1 MLTFE
6 SPFYEIEDIIIF
18 RDHASP
24 TTFHYLAGPPR
35 LTRTNGKPNLLLLK
49 YKHALDS
56 ITSGPGATRDQL
68 GGGFL
73 MFGVDCGIDQTV
85 KDSITSKLQSRVPP
99 GAGNVTLV
107 PVLYTKGKVS
117 VVALN
122 KQKAAAGSAEEE
134 NKDDGKFVRG
144 ILGTA
149 TPSLLQ
155 DERAIFSI
163 SLDPDATVLIE
174 EAYQSDMSP
183 VGVMYE
189 LEFSGLRPALSVIAH
204 VDMKRAYES
213 LKMGLHLG
221 VRTGGDT
228 TTTTTASPTTTTT
241 AAPSTATTTT
251 TRAPSTTTTTTTA
264 RPGTQGQPAGSPGTA
279 AGQQGA
285 AAATAPSPTTTSSS
299 SSTGV
304 YVSADLSF
312 ALEKL
317 KQEQAIKIEIVR
329 QQEGASVD
337 EMERN
342 ALALLKETLLN
353 DFFRPAMSASP
364 AAAAT
369 AASSAVANQFM
380 GSTTDTNK
388 GVTGKTQVEVGFQ
401 LQYKKEEEL
410 KEADFDYSVIAPQ
423 TRTHA
428 PNGFFS
434 AILSKTEKAQHFRE
448 IDLDDPFFKVLEVEI
463 NTIPEFDS
471 LDLKSA
477 VLDLQ
482 YGGTIAQPL
491 TSGSITFTPAKKDP
505 AQFQAFVQQGDLS
518 FRHRVTYDFGQSE
531 RVAAQT
537 FRTQTPW
544 RTVVSRALV
553 INPTQDVPLLHVYV
567 EAGEV
572 DWDVVTKIEATLIYD
587 DEANRFH
594 SERTYMIAKD
604 TARQEWLVRLANP
617 AISNYQ
623 VKYVWHMKD
632 LTELNSNVET
642 HTESHLIVGDPF
654 VDRLNLFIDPR
665 VDPANVARLIVD
677 LHYEDP
683 ANKFEVRKQVEI
695 SSAPFK
701 LTNVS
706 IPLIDKKKR
715 EYTYQ
720 VSLVKP
726 SGGAENHA
734 PKSTDQLSII
744 ITEGGVYLD
753 VDLVLIGDLTAAGV
767 EALQIDL
774 QSQPLEGE
782 APKIESQLFLPSDP
796 AKRVTKRL
804 LLRADAPTEFQY
816 RSLALA
822 GGKQIERGWTKH
834 QSKILLLQ
842 LQQLLQP

>member
-24 TTFHYLAGPPR
+24 VTFHYLAGPPR
-35 LTRTNGKPNLLLLK
+35 LTRANGKPNLLLLK
-49 YKHALDS
+49 YKQALDS

-85 KDSITSKLQSRVPP
+85 KDSITSKLQSQIPP
-99 GAGNVTLV
+99 GVGNVTLV

-174 EAYQSDMSP
+174 EAYQSDLSP
-183 VGVMYE
+183 IGVMYE

-204 VDMKRAYES
+204 VDMKRVYES

-228 TTTTTASPTTTTT
+228 TTTTTP
-241 AAPSTATTTT
+241 APAATTTT
-251 TRAPSTTTTTTTA
+251 TTKAPTTTATTTTTTTTTA
-264 RPGTQGQPAGSPGTA
+264 RPAVSGTTP
-279 AGQQGA
+279 GQQAGA
-285 AAATAPSPTTTSSS
+285 AAATAPSPTTTTSPSS

-312 ALEKL
+312 VLEKL
-317 KQEQAIKIEIVR
+317 KQEEAIKIEIVR

-369 AASSAVANQFM
+369 AASTAVANQFM
-380 GSTTDTNK
+380 GSTPDTNK
-388 GVTGKTQVEVGFQ
+388 GLTGKTQVEIGFQ

-410 KEADFDYSVIAPQ
+410 KEADFDYSVVSPQ

-482 YGGTIAQPL
+482 YGGTTAQPV
-491 TSGSITFTPAKKDP
+491 TSGSVTFTPAKKDP
-505 AQFQAFVQQGDLS
+505 SRFQAFVQQGDLS

-537 FRTQTPW
+537 FRAQTPW

-553 INPTQDVPLLHVYV
+553 INPTQDIPLLHVYI

-572 DWDVVTKIEATLIYD
+572 DWDVVTKIEATLVYD
-587 DEANRFH
+587 DEGNGFH
-594 SERTYMIAKD
+594 TERTYMIAKD
-604 TARQEWLVRLANP
+604 TGRQEWLVRLANP
-617 AISNYQ
+617 AISNYK

-632 LTELNSNVET
+632 LTELSSSIET

-665 VDPANVARLIVD
+665 IDPANVARVIVD

-683 ANKFEVRKQVEI
+683 PNNFEVRKQVEI

-734 PKSTDQLSII
+734 PKLTDQLSII

-753 VDLVLIGDLTAAGV
+753 VDLVLIGDLTAAGI

-774 QSQPLEGE
+774 QSRPLEGE
-782 APKIESQLFLPSDP
+782 APKIESHLFLPSDT

-822 GGKQIERGWTKH
+822 GGKQIERGWTKQ